1 MASMLHS
8 GLNRGR
14 GYCVVFLDK
23 TCYSYSASLLQGVQ
37 MFFFGKFLVG
47 GATHS
52 WTSIHSGGVELL
64 LVALCYRNEDNLP
77 LAGPH
82 GSYADYQ

>member
-1 MASMLHS
+1 MVSMLDS
-8 GLNRGR
+8 RLNRGR
-14 GYCVVFLDK
+14 GYCVVFLGK

-37 MFFFGKFLVG
+37 MFFLANFLL

-52 WTSIHSGGVELL
+52 WTSIHSGGVEVL